1 MGSLKASPT
10 WNVMAAGRY
19 KLKHGT
25 FVLELIE
32 IFIKLFASK
41 KRKGYNETGTNI
53 LILYVDTTNF
63 P

>member
-1 MGSLKASPT
+1 MGSLEARPT
-10 WNVMAAGRY
+10 WNVKAAGPY

-25 FVLELIE
+25 FALELIE

>member
-1 MGSLKASPT
+1 MGSLEASPT
-10 WNVMAAGRY
+10 WNMKAVGSY

-25 FVLELIE
+25 FALELIE